1 MTADGTKPDV
11 LVIGGGLHGLSAA
24 LHLARRGAA
33 VTVLERRFVGRHAS
47 GASAAG
53 VRTLGR
59 NPLEMPLSTLAMAQW
74 HQIADLV
81 GDDCGFAAHGQLR
94 VSETEAQIARER
106 TRIEALGAAGYTN
119 ETLIDQ
125 QQLRALV
132 PGINP
137 KFVGA
142 SYAPQDGAADPHR
155 TLRAFRAAAE
165 AAGVRIR
172 ENIGVEALTDRAGQ
186 WQVTTSAGP
195 FIAPTLVN
203 ASGAWGARI
212 AALAGEQ
219 IPLSAKAS
227 MMMVTERIQDIIRP
241 VVSIVGRSLSFKQS
255 SQGTLVLGGGIQGRY
270 DLDRE
275 ETLIDFRALSAGAA
289 AACELMPA
297 VAGARIT
304 RCWSGLEG
312 KTADL
317 LPVIGPSL
325 VADRLYHIFGFSGH
339 GFQLVPAAGEA
350 MAELVITGTTP
361 QTFAPF
367 TAARFNSRDLAA

>member
-1 MTADGTKPDV
+1 MTHPDV
-11 LVIGGGLHGLSAA
+11 LIVGGGLHGLSAA
-24 LHLARRGAA
+24 LHLARAGAR
-33 VTVLERRFVGRHAS
+33 VQVLERRFVGRHAS

-59 NPLEMPLSTLAMAQW
+59 NPLELPLSVIAMQMW
-74 HQIADLV
+74 HEIAALV

-94 VSETEAQIARER
+94 VFATDAQAARER
-106 TRIEALGAAGYTN
+106 ARLAALQAAGHDT

-137 KFVGA
+137 RFIGA
-142 SYAPQDGAADPHR
+142 CHAPRDGAADPHR
-155 TLRAFRAAAE
+155 TLIAFRAAAE
-165 AAGVRIR
+165 AAGVHLR
-172 ENIGVEALTDRAGQ
+172 EGVGVQSLTREGGHWRAETG
-186 WQVTTSAGP
+186 AGTVRAATV
-195 FIAPTLVN
+195 IN
-203 ASGAWGARI
+203 AAGAWGARV
-212 AALAGEQ
+212 ADLVGET

-227 MMMVTERIQDIIRP
+227 MMMVTERIEAVIRP

-275 ETLIDFRALSAGAA
+275 ETLLDFRALAAGAA

-317 LPVIGPSL
+317 LPVIGPSTL
-325 VADRLYHIFGFSGH
+325 AEGMYHVFGFSGH
-339 GFQLVPAAGEA
+339 GFQLVPAAGA
-350 MAELVITGTTP
+350 AVAEMVGTGRVPATLTP
-361 QTFAPF
+361 FS
-367 TAARFNSRDLAA
+367 AARFNSRDVAA